1 MAFFIVGFI
10 LWVLIVVAAAC
21 LLLGLWKKSWKYL
34 MSSGLAL
41 FIPSLYFWGA
51 ENWFKLIALLP
62 WLVFLLAYYM
72 YKKKKR

>member
-41 FIPSLYFWGA
+41 FYTLSFIFGVRRIGL
-51 ENWFKLIALLP
+51 N
-62 WLVFLLAYYM
+62 
-72 YKKKKR
+72 